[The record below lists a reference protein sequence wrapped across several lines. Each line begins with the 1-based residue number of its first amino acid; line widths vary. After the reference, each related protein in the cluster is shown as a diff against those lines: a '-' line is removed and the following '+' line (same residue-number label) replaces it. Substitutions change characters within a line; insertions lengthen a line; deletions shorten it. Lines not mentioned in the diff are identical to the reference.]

1 MEETVSSVI
10 TAHPEPKVG
19 SHLVHSIKMLI
30 NKKFEDMTEFIVVT
44 REKKLVK

>member
-44 REKKLVK
+44 REKNW